1 MPTPSTSQADLPRLA
16 WPLASTTLEAL
27 QPLVLVLAFQLGAMH
42 LVRGHNP
49 INFCNGLL
57 FGNAFSLAMLLLIQR
72 TRPVSPPVRRRPWR
86 QLRRVA
92 VPVVINAL
100 GEVGLLIALSRVAA
114 VQVALAQALGSV
126 LLLLLVAGR
135 QRRWPMPMA
144 LVGSAL
150 VVGASWLAAPAG
162 EMVDM
167 METLAPIGLN
177 LLPNTVAFNGMLLLA
192 LTLLSALYFLTSAPV
207 AEELGA
213 IHYGIWQSLLQTVIF
228 FVWATSTFGLQ
239 HLYDLQSPLLWL
251 MMLIYGGVIS
261 TVYTLVENQ
270 ALARSGALLVSLF
283 EGLLPLF
290 SALFAWLLLQ
300 EAFGF
305 NTLISALL
313 AAIGI
318 ACVELA

>member
-1 MPTPSTSQADLPRLA
+1 MAAQSQSQANLQRLA

-27 QPLVLVLAFQLGAMH
+27 QPLVLVLAFQLGSMH

-57 FGNAFSLAMLLLIQR
+57 FGNAFSLLTLLLIQR
-72 TRPVSPPVRRRPWR
+72 ARSIPPLLPRRPVK

-92 VPVVINAL
+92 VPVLINAI

-126 LLLLLVAGR
+126 LLLFMVAA
-135 QRRWPMPMA
+135 QKRRWPMPLA
-144 LVGSAL
+144 LIGAAL
-150 VVGASWLAAPAG
+150 VVAASYLAAPAG
-162 EMVDM
+162 SMVQM
-167 METLAPIGLN
+167 MDDLAPIGLD
-177 LLPNTVAFNGMLLLA
+177 LLPNTLAINGILLLA
-192 LTLLSALYFLTSAPV
+192 LTVFSALYFLTSAPV

-213 IHYGIWQSLLQTVIF
+213 INYGIWQSLLQTGIF
-228 FVWATSTFGLQ
+228 FVWAITTFGLQ

-251 MMLIYGGVIS
+251 MMLLYGGLIT

-283 EGLLPLF
+283 EGVLPLL

-300 EAFGF
+300 ESFGF
-305 NTLISALL
+305 GTLASALI

>member
-1 MPTPSTSQADLPRLA
+1 MQSRSQLGLTRLA

-27 QPLVLVLAFQLGAMH
+27 QPLVLVLAFQLGSMH

-57 FGNAFSLAMLLLIQR
+57 FGNAFSLATLLVIQGA
-72 TRPVSPPVRRRPWR
+72 RPSSLPVRRNPWR

-92 VPVVINAL
+92 VPVVINSL

-126 LLLLLVAGR
+126 LLLLLVAAR
-135 QRRWPMPMA
+135 QRRWPMPLA
-144 LVGSAL
+144 LLGSAL
-150 VVGASWLAAPAG
+150 VVGASCLAATAG
-162 EMVDM
+162 EMVDT

-177 LLPNTVAFNGMLLLA
+177 LLPNTVPFNVILLLA
-192 LTLLSALYFLTSAPV
+192 LTLFSALYFLTSAPV

-213 IHYGIWQSLLQTVIF
+213 INYGIWQGLLQTAIF
-228 FVWATSTFGLQ
+228 FVWATTTFGLQ

-283 EGLLPLF
+283 EGMLPLF

-300 EAFGF
+300 EAFGCV
-305 NTLISALL
+305 TLFSALL

>member
-1 MPTPSTSQADLPRLA
+1 MATPSPSQADLTRLA

-27 QPLVLVLAFQLGAMH
+27 QPLVLVLAFQLGTMH

-57 FGNAFSLAMLLLIQR
+57 FGNAFSLVTLLLIQR
-72 TRPVSPPVRRRPWR
+72 ARAMPASLPRCPAR

-126 LLLLLVAGR
+126 LLLFIVAGGR
-135 QRRWPMPMA
+135 RRWPMPLA
-144 LVGSAL
+144 LVGAAL
-150 VVGASWLAAPAG
+150 VVVASWLAAPAAQMV
-162 EMVDM
+162 EMMDA
-167 METLAPIGLN
+167 LAPIGLN
-177 LLPNTVAFNGMLLLA
+177 LLPNTVTVNGLLLLA
-192 LTLLSALYFLTSAPV
+192 LSLFSALYFLTSAPV

-213 IHYGIWQSLLQTVIF
+213 INYGIWQSLLQTGIF
-228 FVWATSTFGLQ
+228 FVWAITTFGLQ
-239 HLYDLQSPLLWL
+239 HLYDLQSPLLWF
-251 MMLIYGGVIS
+251 MMLIYGGVIT

-283 EGLLPLF
+283 EGMLPLL
-290 SALFAWLLLQ
+290 SALFAWLLLR

-305 NTLISALL
+305 GTLISALI